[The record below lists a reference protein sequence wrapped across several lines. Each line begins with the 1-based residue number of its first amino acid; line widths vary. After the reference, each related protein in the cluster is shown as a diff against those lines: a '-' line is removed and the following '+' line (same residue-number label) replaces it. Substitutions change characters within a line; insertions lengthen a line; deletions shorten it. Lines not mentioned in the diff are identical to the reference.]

1 VDRVRAAARRP
12 HRSNLGWP
20 HLGLNFASGQKSAT
34 PFFGFTPEIVA
45 TKISG
50 AIDGS
55 TFSIDHSK
63 FLIGLHGSCMQRV
76 LSTYR
81 YVNQPLGAAL
91 LAEISQAGITSVEIF
106 CSPRHFNYREPQAV
120 RELADALGEYH
131 LELHSL
137 HSPTERD
144 LSPGRESGVPISIS
158 DTERIRRLDA
168 VDELK
173 RTIEVAERI
182 PFRFLVQHIGHGR
195 QAADPRKLD
204 AAFSSLEH
212 LCIFAKARGV
222 TIALEN
228 TPGELGAPASL
239 QHFITDTHLHDLR
252 LCFDTGHAHIDEG
265 VEVSFDIM
273 RERVATT
280 HVHDNQGEKDE
291 HLLPYKGNIDW
302 DMGLAAIAG
311 APEPLA
317 IVLEL
322 KGQPNGGPTL
332 DQVRATFDKLEES
345 FEAKRGRTSRS

>member
-1 VDRVRAAARRP
+1 
-12 HRSNLGWP
+12 
-20 HLGLNFASGQKSAT
+20 
-34 PFFGFTPEIVA
+34 
-45 TKISG
+45 
-50 AIDGS
+50 
-55 TFSIDHSK
+55 
-63 FLIGLHGSCMQRV
+63 MQRV

-120 RELADALGEYH
+120 RELADALGEYR
-131 LELHSL
+131 LQLHSL

-168 VDELK
+168 VDEVK
-173 RTIEVAERI
+173 RTLEVAERI

-195 QAADPRKLD
+195 QSADPRKLD

-228 TPGELGAPASL
+228 TPSELGAPASL

-252 LCFDTGHAHIDEG
+252 LCFDIGHAHIEEG

-280 HVHDNQGEKDE
+280 HIHDNHGEKDE
-291 HLLPYKGNIDW
+291 HLLPYEGTINW
-302 DMGLAAIAG
+302 DAALAAIAG
-311 APEPLA
+311 APEPVA
-317 IVLEL
+317 IILEL
-322 KGQPNGGPTL
+322 KGQANGDPTL
-332 DQVRATFDKLEES
+332 EQVRATFDKLEEN